1 MISFSRRAC
10 LRMLASSALATTFSI
25 DVTAEPEIAS
35 LRETAAA
42 RGLIFGSNSDQHFAQ
57 APPAYEQL
65 FVRQAALD
73 AANLSWQDIAPT
85 SADPEAL
92 HENDS
97 VDPNVSIA
105 IDRGL
110 SITGAHL
117 LWYLRTPAW
126 FEQLSAVQAVD
137 AISTHIR
144 RLAGFYRGH
153 VWSWNVLNEVVEPP
167 QQGPDGLRVNSAL
180 VRALG
185 ASNVVEVFA
194 GAFKEAR
201 AADPHALLL
210 YNEYDVELDVP
221 WQEARRTAV
230 MKLLD
235 KLQDAGAPIDGL
247 GLQSHL
253 KYKQFGNFRE
263 ARFRKFLED
272 IAVRGLKVVITE
284 LDVDDRGAPADF
296 AERDRLVAEIYARYL
311 AVALDSPAVS
321 ALITWG
327 LVDPYSWYNS
337 AYFKDYK
344 RDDHLLQR
352 PLLFDAEFK
361 PKPSFYATLHALE
374 NAPKRRAVNR

>member
-1 MISFSRRAC
+1 MISLSRRAC
-10 LRMLASSALATTFSI
+10 LRMLATSALATTFPV
-25 DVTAEPEIAS
+25 DVPAQPEIAS
-35 LRETAAA
+35 LRETAAT

-85 SADPEAL
+85 LADPEAL
-92 HENDS
+92 HENNS

-105 IDRGL
+105 INHGL

-126 FEQLSAVQAVD
+126 VEQLSASHAVD
-137 AISTHIR
+137 AISAHIR
-144 RLAGFYRGH
+144 RLSGFYRGH

-167 QQGPDGLRVNSAL
+167 QNGPDGLRVNSAL

-185 ASNVVEVFA
+185 LNNVVQVFA
-194 GAFKEAR
+194 EAFKEAR
-201 AADPHALLL
+201 TADPHAILL

-235 KLQDAGAPIDGL
+235 KLQGEGAPIDGL
-247 GLQSHL
+247 GIQSHL
-253 KYKQFGNFRE
+253 KHKQFGNFRE

-272 IAVRGLKVVITE
+272 IAARKLKIVITE
-284 LDVDDRGAPADF
+284 LDVDDRGVPADF
-296 AERDRLVAEIYARYL
+296 DERDRIVADIYARYL
-311 AVALDSPAVS
+311 AVALDSPAVA

-337 AYFKDYK
+337 PGFKEFW
-344 RDDHLLQR
+344 RDDHLPQR
-352 PLLFDAEFK
+352 PLLFDAEFN
-361 PKPSFYATLHALE
+361 PKPSFYATQRALE
-374 NAPKRRAVNR
+374 NAPKRSAFNR